1 MKFGGVVAVVCLVA
15 SLYAA
20 DSSQSDKSHQQM
32 LDSLF
37 QGIEHLPVSYL
48 KRFRFIDIESLL
60 EDSPEL
66 ADQFKSLSEK
76 QQEEL
81 IDAID
86 QFNDVLAEGFL
97 DAAQD
102 EQ

>member
-1 MKFGGVVAVVCLVA
+1 MKFGGVVALVCMVA

-20 DSSQSDKSHQQM
+20 DSSQSDKSHKEM
-32 LDSLF
+32 LEGLF
-37 QGIEHLPVSYL
+37 QGIERLPVSYL

-60 EDSPEL
+60 EESPEL
-66 ADQFKSLSEK
+66 ADQFKGLSEK

-86 QFNDVLAEGFL
+86 QFNEVLAEGFL
-97 DAAQD
+97 NMDQD
-102 EQ
+102 E